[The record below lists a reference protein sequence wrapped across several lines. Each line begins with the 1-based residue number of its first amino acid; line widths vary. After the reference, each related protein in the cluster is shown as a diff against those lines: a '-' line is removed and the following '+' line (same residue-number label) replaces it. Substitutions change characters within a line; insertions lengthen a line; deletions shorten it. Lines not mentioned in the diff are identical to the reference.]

1 MFNKVCLA
9 KNVFVNPTRS
19 VIGLLL
25 ASAHQLVYSKLFDV
39 FRRLLF
45 PDASARCWSRTVLE

>member
-1 MFNKVCLA
+1 MCLA

-19 VIGLLL
+19 VIGLLR
-25 ASAHQLVYSKLFDV
+25 ASAHQLVNSKLFDV
-39 FRRLLF
+39 FRRLRF